1 MPFTLN
7 GSDLTRARVS
17 IPRYGLWQADVTT
30 VEELALEVGAA
41 ARLVLGDLVLVGV
54 VGPGPGGTWAGAS
67 SYPITPGA
75 DGWTRELP
83 ARAYR
88 NDGGILLSQVATDLA
103 AEAGERLV
111 VEPGADRV
119 VGYAW
124 TRMGGIASAA
134 LVELVGSSWW
144 VSADGVTHV
153 GQRPAVALPSAAQG
167 FIVERFDTVRRRAV
181 LSTNDDALAT
191 LCTPGTTWSDPRIV
205 GPFITA
211 GVLLE
216 VTAGAVRLEVIG

>member
-1 MPFTLN
+1 VAFTLN
-7 GSDLTRARVS
+7 DFDITRARVS
-17 IPRYGLWQADVTT
+17 IPRYGLWSGDVTT
-30 VEELALEVGAA
+30 AEQLDLKAGAA
-41 ARLVLGDLVLVGV
+41 VRLVLGDLVLVGV
-54 VGPGPGGTWAGAS
+54 AGPGGTWAGAS
-67 SYPITPGA
+67 SYLIRPGA
-75 DGWTRELP
+75 GGWTRELP

-124 TRMGGIASAA
+124 TRLGGVASAA

-144 VSADGVTHV
+144 TGIDGVTHV
-153 GQRPAVALPSAAQG
+153 GPRPAVAMAGAALG
-167 FIVERFDTVRRRAV
+167 FTVERFDPQRRRAV
-181 LSTNDDALAT
+181 LSTDDAALAA
-191 LCTPGTTWSDPRIV
+191 LCTPGATWSDPRIV

-211 GVLLE
+211 GALLE
-216 VTAGAVRLEVIG
+216 VTAGAVRVEVIG

>member
-1 MPFTLN
+1 MPFTIN
-7 GSDLTRARVS
+7 GSDLTLARAS

-30 VEELALEVGAA
+30 VEVLTLAKGAA
-41 ARLVLGDLVLVGV
+41 VRLVLGDLVLVGV
-54 VGPGPGGTWAGAS
+54 VDAGATWAGAS
-67 SYPITPGA
+67 SYQITPGA
-75 DGWTRELP
+75 GGWTRELP

-88 NDGGILLSQVATDLA
+88 NDGGILLSQVAVDLA
-103 AEAGERLV
+103 TESGERLV

-124 TRMGGIASAA
+124 TRMGGIASSA

-144 VSADGVTHV
+144 VGADGVTHV
-153 GQRPAVALPSAAQG
+153 GQRPAVALPSAALG
-167 FIVERFDTVRRRAV
+167 FTVERFDTVRRRAV
-181 LSTNDDALAT
+181 LSTNDDALAA
-191 LCTPGTTWSDPRIV
+191 LCTPGATWSDPRIV

-216 VTAGAVRLEVIG
+216 VKAGSVRVEVIG